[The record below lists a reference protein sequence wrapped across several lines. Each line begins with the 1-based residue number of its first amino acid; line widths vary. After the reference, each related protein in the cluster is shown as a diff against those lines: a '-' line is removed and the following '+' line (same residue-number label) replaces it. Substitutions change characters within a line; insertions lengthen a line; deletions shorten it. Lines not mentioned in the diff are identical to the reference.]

1 MAETRPVGSVPRGVC
16 VVCGLLGPFCR
27 CGTLATARVS
37 ALIMV
42 MTREQLRAQLRQRKI
57 VPVYTLF
64 GVETYL
70 RDAAA
75 RYIADLCFN
84 EGDLREF
91 NEDEYSLNSPENLL
105 PALAAAEQL
114 PMMAAKRVIRVTEVH
129 VAASSNRDTLK
140 EEFEEALA
148 AYLANP
154 CQSTV
159 LIFLADNLVASRKLG
174 KLLRGKTAAVDFSAL
189 DEGALQKW
197 ATDRFRELGA
207 EADAATVRHLVD
219 TVGDDVRRLNNEA
232 AKLSAAALPN
242 GRVTPDL
249 IDALVPNSRELSN
262 FSVTDELVAGRKD
275 KALRNLKKILDD
287 GMEPIA
293 LIGSIG
299 FTYRR
304 LLMVNDMLRRGDA
317 KGASSLAFGKEAFL
331 ASARRIEQKKLVQ
344 AIRRISE
351 TDLAIKT
358 SVGGSGPAGARMQI
372 EMLVCELALL

>member
-1 MAETRPVGSVPRGVC
+1 MALS
-16 VVCGLLGPFCR
+16 
-27 CGTLATARVS
+27 
-37 ALIMV
+37 
-42 MTREQLRAQLRQRKI
+42 REQLRAQLRQRKI
-57 VPVYTLF
+57 APVYVLF
-64 GVETYL
+64 GAETYL

-75 RYIADLCFN
+75 RYIADLCFS

-91 NEDEYSLNSPENLL
+91 NEDEYSLNTPENLRS
-105 PALAAAEQL
+105 ALAAAEQL

-159 LIFLADNLVASRKLG
+159 LIILADELNGNRKLT
-174 KLLRGKTAAVDFSAL
+174 KLLINKALAVEFKPL
-189 DEGALQKW
+189 DGGALQKW
-197 ATDRFRELGA
+197 VTDRFRELGA

-219 TVGDDVRRLNNEA
+219 TVGNDVRRLNNEV
-232 AKLSAAALPN
+232 AKLSAAALPD
-242 GRVTPDL
+242 GRVTLDL

-275 KALRNLKKILDD
+275 KALRDLKKILDD
-287 GMEPIA
+287 GMEPLGLLG
-293 LIGSIG
+293 LIGT
-299 FTYRR
+299 TYRR
-304 LLMVNDMLRRGDA
+304 LLMVNEMLRRGDA
-317 KGASSLAFGKEAFL
+317 KGASSLPFGKDAFL
-331 ASARRIEQKKLVQ
+331 ASARRIEQKKLVH

-358 SVGGSGPAGARMQI
+358 SIAGSGTAGARMQI
-372 EMLVCELALL
+372 EMLVCELALLKSGPD